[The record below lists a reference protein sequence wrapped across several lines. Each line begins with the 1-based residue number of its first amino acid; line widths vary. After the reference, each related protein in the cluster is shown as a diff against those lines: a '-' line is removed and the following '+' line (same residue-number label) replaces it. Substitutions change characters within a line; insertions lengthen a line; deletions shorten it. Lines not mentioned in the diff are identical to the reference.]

1 MPVPVSTSPWGN
13 GPSGARGFTAF
24 DYNKAYGKNPFADY
38 TGQLKDL
45 VGSLID
51 PIKSLFGAGGDGS
64 SSFFGGGTHVARPD
78 DPEVAQYM
86 SHIMGGQRNTLDDL
100 MKRAA
105 ATGIN
110 RRGQNVRGG
119 PGYESGMYQD
129 AMRTLAGGYQNRF
142 ESAMDYNKYLQGTL
156 ADLES
161 QRFSDAMRL
170 LDMQRA
176 GLRDYGDWQ
185 SQMGDRMRGDY
196 QSDIGYMRGAPMR
209 QLQEEQARRQ
219 DLQSRQMWERQQ
231 QEYQNKRNLWRQA
244 FGPGYG
250 TVGMSP
256 NAIAGQKLQ
265 SISNPVWGYQMP
277 RPGEAQLA
285 STMAA
290 QMGMS
295 GGGQSAVNK
304 SQQYNRALAERRR
317 KGLSS
322 GGWGTTWAGK
332 PGQSRVVGR
341 F

>member
-13 GPSGARGFTAF
+13 GPGGARGYTAF
-24 DYNKAYGKNPFADY
+24 DYNKAYGSNPYAGY
-38 TGQLKDL
+38 TNQLKDL
-45 VGSLID
+45 VGALID
-51 PIKSLFGAGGDGS
+51 PLKSYFGAGAGGDS
-64 SSFFGGGTHVARPD
+64 SSLFGGGTHVARPD

-86 SHIMGGQRNTLDDL
+86 SHIMGGQRNTLDDM

-119 PGYESGMYQD
+119 PGYESGLYQD
-129 AMRTLAGGYQNRF
+129 AMKTLARGYQDRF
-142 ESAMDYNKYLQGTL
+142 ESAMDYNKYYQGTL
-156 ADLES
+156 ADLEN

-196 QSDIGYMRGAPMR
+196 QADIGYMREAPMR
-209 QLQEEQARRQ
+209 QLQEQEARRKANQ
-219 DLQSRQMWERQQ
+219 AQEMWNRQQ
-231 QEYQNKRNLWRQA
+231 AEYNAKRNLWRQS

-256 NAIAGQKLQ
+256 SAIAAQKLM
-265 SISNPVWGYQMP
+265 SISNPVWGYQTP

-285 STMAA
+285 STMAKN
-290 QMGMS
+290 MGMS
-295 GGGQSAVNK
+295 AREAPR
-304 SQQYNRALAERRR
+304 SQTWRANQAKYARRR
-317 KGLSS
+317 AAADRSRSQMNRDLVHGR
-322 GGWGTTWAGK
+322 GW
-332 PGQSRVVGR
+332 
-341 F
+341 